1 MRSIAVKPRRRGFA
15 GPAPVLQTAGMSPA
29 LIVLVVAALA
39 ASGIWLAW
47 SVVRRSQRRQR
58 AIHDLLNAADALEAS
73 LRTARGEI
81 EAIAGDHVNP
91 VRAAMQDLL
100 RQRMWLQEHGQRA
113 SLQQLAEVRASLDA
127 ARDSLQRQ
135 LQRVAQARAP
145 GA

>member
-1 MRSIAVKPRRRGFA
+1 MTLALPLLLVAIAAIALWFGQRIRRRH
-15 GPAPVLQTAGMSPA
+15 LS
-29 LIVLVVAALA
+29 
-39 ASGIWLAW
+39 
-47 SVVRRSQRRQR
+47 RQR
-58 AIHDLLNAADALEAS
+58 AIRELLDAADALEAR
-73 LRTARGEI
+73 LRTARDEI